1 MNKERR
7 YFSNG
12 QKLFWI
18 LLLVLVVFSFLHLA
32 DKMFKSDGIAEAIV
46 KLEKPEEQIAIDTSS
61 VKDTT
66 QSNCEM
72 VPQTWTWQDYNGN
85 SHSINFKLCKDDYK
99 KSTKNRIK
107 INPEYSMDQWSAL
120 SGVYWNMYQNDRT
133 FIKNIVNAYKNE
145 IKKAG
150 ITGYKEC
157 LDFVVSSIQTLG
169 YTYVCMGTA
178 NSRCGVKDATPEEDC
193 RPPKTGF
200 LRDDL
205 GCCDNVIPSAVY
217 SPMEFAYQ
225 RTGDCDTKALFAYT
239 VLKEMGFTNVA
250 VLVGNTDGGGHS
262 MLGVKIPN
270 PSKNKLYVTDNDG
283 SKYYAWE
290 VTSGNY
296 KLGQEC
302 WQTWTDWKISI
313 K

>member
-1 MNKERR
+1 MNKQRR

-46 KLEKPEEQIAIDTSS
+46 KLEKPEEQITIDTSS

-85 SHSINFKLCKDDYK
+85 SHSIDFKLCKEDYE

-107 INPEYSMDQWSAL
+107 INPEYSIMDPWSAFP
-120 SGVYWNMYQNDRT
+120 GVYWNMYQNDRA

-150 ITGYKEC
+150 ITDYQES

-169 YTYVCMGTA
+169 YTFVCDGTRD
-178 NSRCGVKDATPEEDC
+178 SRCGQGDATLEDC
-193 RPPKTGF
+193 RPPNLGF
-200 LRDDL
+200 FGDDL
-205 GCCDNVIPSAVY
+205 GCCDNVIPLAVY

-250 VLVGNTDGGGHS
+250 VLIGDTDGGGHS
-262 MLGVKIPN
+262 MLGIKIPN
-270 PSKNKLYVTDNDG
+270 PPYNKYYVTDNDG

-290 VTSGNY
+290 VTSGNN

-302 WQTWTDWKISI
+302 WLTWQGWKISI
-313 K
+313 N

>member
-1 MNKERR
+1 VNKQKR

-46 KLEKPEEQIAIDTSS
+46 KLEKPEEQITIDTSS

-85 SHSINFKLCKDDYK
+85 SHSIDFKLCKEDYE
-99 KSTKNRIK
+99 KSTKNRIN
-107 INPEYSMDQWSAL
+107 IPNQSNE
-120 SGVYWNMYQNDRT
+120 GVYWNMYQNDRA

-145 IKKAG
+145 IIKAG
-150 ITGYKEC
+150 ITDYQER
-157 LDFVVSSIQTLG
+157 LDFVISSIQTLG
-169 YTYVCMGTA
+169 YTFVCDG
-178 NSRCGVKDATPEEDC
+178 SKGGSCGQGDATPEDC
-193 RPPKTGF
+193 RPPNLGF
-200 LRDDL
+200 FGDDL
-205 GCCDNVIPSAVY
+205 GCCDNVIPLAVY

-250 VLVGNTDGGGHS
+250 VLIGQTKGGGHS

-270 PSKNKLYVTDNDG
+270 PPENELFVTDNDG

-290 VTSGNY
+290 VTAGEG
-296 KLGQEC
+296 KLGSRGC
-302 WQTWTDWKISI
+302 WQIWKNWGISI

>member
-1 MNKERR
+1 MNKQRR

-66 QSNCEM
+66 HTNCEM
-72 VPQTWTWQDYNGN
+72 IPQTWTWQDYNGN
-85 SHSINFKLCKDDYK
+85 SHSIDFKLCKEDYE

-107 INPEYSMDQWSAL
+107 INPEYSMDPWSAFP
-120 SGVYWNMYQNDRT
+120 GVYWNMYQNDRA

-150 ITGYKEC
+150 ITDYKER

-169 YTYVCMGTA
+169 YTYVCMGTKG
-178 NSRCGVKDATPEEDC
+178 SICGQDGATSEDC
-193 RPPKTGF
+193 SPPKTGIF
-200 LRDDL
+200 SDDL
-205 GCCDNVIPSAVY
+205 GCCDNVIPLAVY

-250 VLVGNTDGGGHS
+250 VLIGDVKEGGHS
-262 MLGVKIPN
+262 MLGIKISN
-270 PSKNKLYVTDNDG
+270 PYDNELFVTDKDG

-290 VTSGNY
+290 VTAGAGR
-296 KLGQEC
+296 LGSRGR
-302 WQTWTDWKISI
+302 WQIWKKWRISI